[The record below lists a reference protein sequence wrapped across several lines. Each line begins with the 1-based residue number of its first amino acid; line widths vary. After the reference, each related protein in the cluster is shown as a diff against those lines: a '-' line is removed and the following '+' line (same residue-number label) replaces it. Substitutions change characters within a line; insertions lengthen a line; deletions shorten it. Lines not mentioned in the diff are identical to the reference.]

1 VILWLLRQFAA
12 FRDLEAE
19 LRSAAERRI
28 ALEDQV
34 RHLTHSLEKATERA
48 DKAQR
53 ELIDALKDQSKQ
65 PQAIATDVNVRP
77 FGRQGRAVVAE
88 QTAKFYID
96 AQKQFEEMLARS
108 EN

>member
-1 VILWLLRQFAA
+1 
-12 FRDLEAE
+12 
-19 LRSAAERRI
+19 
-28 ALEDQV
+28 
-34 RHLTHSLEKATERA
+34 
-48 DKAQR
+48 
-53 ELIDALKDQSKQ
+53 
-65 PQAIATDVNVRP
+65 VRP